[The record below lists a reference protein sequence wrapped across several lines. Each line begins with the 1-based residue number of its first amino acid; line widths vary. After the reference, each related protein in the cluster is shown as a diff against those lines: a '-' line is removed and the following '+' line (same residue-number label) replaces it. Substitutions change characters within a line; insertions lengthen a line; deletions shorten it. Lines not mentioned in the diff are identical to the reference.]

1 MKISLDGKVAVV
13 TGATGGIG
21 RQTALTLA
29 KNGAYV
35 FLMGRNDDIGEEIV
49 SLIQKDGLQAEYMH
63 VDVRSEFEVNNAVE
77 CIIREKTKI
86 DILIHSAGYGKKT
99 CFTDLSFEEWKEN
112 IDINLN
118 GSFLIARAVAKQMV
132 SKRYGKIVFIS
143 SGSILTGSGGGAPYV
158 AAKSGQVGLAKA
170 MARELASSNINV
182 NVIGPRNIVTPM
194 LSNVYTDDGKQEL
207 KKKIP
212 LGRLGTVSDV
222 ADIALFL
229 SSDVS
234 GYITGQFIL
243 VDGGRTFYS

>member
-86 DILIHSAGYGKKT
+86 DILIHSAGYGKKHVLRI
-99 CFTDLSFEEWKEN
+99 CPLK
-112 IDINLN
+112 N
-118 GSFLIARAVAKQMV
+118 GRK
-132 SKRYGKIVFIS
+132 
-143 SGSILTGSGGGAPYV
+143 ILTS
-158 AAKSGQVGLAKA
+158 
-170 MARELASSNINV
+170 I
-182 NVIGPRNIVTPM
+182 
-194 LSNVYTDDGKQEL
+194 
-207 KKKIP
+207 
-212 LGRLGTVSDV
+212 
-222 ADIALFL
+222 
-229 SSDVS
+229 
-234 GYITGQFIL
+234 
-243 VDGGRTFYS
+243 